1 MHLGYVNNTSA
12 KSRQI
17 FTLFHE
23 LAHLHFHTSGIDK
36 INDSYINNLPDDAQK
51 IEVFCNRFAAK
62 FLVPDDYFWEIF
74 AGKAPNRDIASELA
88 SLFKVSREVIY
99 GKFLDW
105 QLIDQQE
112 VPKSISKQLSLGVLK

>member
-99 GKFLDW
+99 RKFLDR

-112 VPKSISKQLSLGVLK
+112 YIQATESWSA